1 MLSLSLINPFD
12 DTVNIRTLA
21 ECGWTGVQK
30 AEISNRVLN
39 APMKLEIELN
49 TDFPYFE
56 EIMQM
61 MRASVGFGF
70 RITTHNVDLAF
81 ISIGGDGY
89 VTSEGTISLTLMQS
103 SEYLKYIAPV
113 QQYRNY
119 TSISLATY
127 LANFVS
133 NRFVFVPISV
143 DRNITIKGDLRKPY
157 ELVNDAI
164 NQLKNPDYS
173 WREGS
178 IVEVSGVW
186 KTQIFYGDFGN
197 DATAYYEL
205 TGDKSFMPLY
215 LRNTTTVDSSDDLD
229 IVQLNSIKEH
239 FNYGVPNRFKV
250 MVDTGSGVNLNSA
263 YNLTP
268 SLVSN
273 INSQF
278 PFVSEVVDGQTV
290 WFILNTLV
298 RGEPTLYDTMTLST
312 SSSSE
317 NQYSSNFDTLESAQL
332 AYYDAVRQIKEK
344 SYNSYF
350 SPKEDQLK
358 KLVLAGIE
366 TIVDYKKIKK
376 LADGRTVTLFDIQDS
391 FVNKELDSVN
401 LLEITN

>member
-1 MLSLSLINPFD
+1 
-12 DTVNIRTLA
+12 
-21 ECGWTGVQK
+21 
-30 AEISNRVLN
+30 
-39 APMKLEIELN
+39 
-49 TDFPYFE
+49 
-56 EIMQM
+56 
-61 MRASVGFGF
+61 
-70 RITTHNVDLAF
+70 
-81 ISIGGDGY
+81 
-89 VTSEGTISLTLMQS
+89 
-103 SEYLKYIAPV
+103 V

-133 NRFVFVPISV
+133 DRFVFVPISV
-143 DRNITIKGDLRKPY
+143 DRNITIKGDLRKPF
-157 ELVNDAI
+157 ELVNDAV

-215 LRNTTTVDSSDDLD
+215 LRNTTTVDSSDDYD
-229 IVQLNSIKEH
+229 IVQLNSLKKH
-239 FNYGVPNRFKV
+239 FKYSVPNRYKV
-250 MVDTGSGVNLNSA
+250 MVDTGSGVNLNSS
-263 YNLTP
+263 YNLAP
-268 SLVSN
+268 SLVTT
-273 INSQF
+273 INPQF
-278 PFVSEVVDGQTV
+278 PFVSEVIDGQTV

-332 AYYDAVRQIKEK
+332 AYFDAVRQIKEK

-350 SPKEDQLK
+350 SPKEDLLK

-366 TIVDYKKIKK
+366 TVVDYKKIKK